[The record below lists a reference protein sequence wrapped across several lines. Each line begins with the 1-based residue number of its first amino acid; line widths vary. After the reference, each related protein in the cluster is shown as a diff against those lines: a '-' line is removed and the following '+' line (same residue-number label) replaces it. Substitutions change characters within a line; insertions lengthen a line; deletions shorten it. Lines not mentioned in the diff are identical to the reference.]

1 MIIGHDIAG
10 IREDAEGR
18 STIDVVNPADG
29 SVIASVV
36 AGSPADVDRA
46 VAAAADAFGSWS
58 TTPMAQRIVHVEALA
73 EGLARHRER
82 LAATLSAE
90 MGSPIAFARS
100 AQVGV
105 AIADLARLVD
115 AARAHVERESVSN
128 SLVVSEPVGVVA
140 AITPWNFPLHQIMLK
155 VGAAIL
161 AGCTVVLKPSE
172 VAPLNAAIVGD
183 ILREIGLPAGVV
195 NIVHGDGA
203 GVGSPLV
210 AHPGV
215 DMVTF
220 TGSRGVGE
228 SVARAAAATIKKVAL
243 ELGGKSAAIVLDDA
257 PLQDSVRSVLA
268 SCFANAG
275 QTCAAQTRV
284 LVPAGMLDAW
294 QDAAITVAA
303 GWAPGDPGVEA
314 TATGP
319 VASALQQ
326 ERVRGHIATA
336 IAEGARVL
344 TGGLDIVEPTA
355 GGAYVQPTIFTD
367 VTPEMQIFH
376 EEVFGPVL
384 TITPYATVDE
394 AVDLANDSVYGLSG
408 GVWSSDPR
416 RALDVA
422 LRMRTGTVGIN
433 GAGLDVGAPFGG
445 YKQSGIGRECG
456 VHGFEEFL
464 ELKSVMGAAALIDDL
479 RDRLQTRNTADTN
492 Q

>member
-10 IREDAEGR
+10 IREDAAGQA
-18 STIDVVNPADG
+18 SIDVVNPADG
-29 SVIASVV
+29 SVIGAVV
-36 AGSPADVDRA
+36 AGGPADVDRA

-58 TTPMAQRIVHVEALA
+58 TTPMSRRITHVEALA
-73 EGLARHRER
+73 EGLARHREL
-82 LAATLSAE
+82 LAETLCAE

-105 AIADLARLVD
+105 AIADLAQLID
-115 AARAHVERESVSN
+115 AARAHVEREAVSN
-128 SLVVSEPVGVVA
+128 SLVVTEPVGVVA

-161 AGCTVVLKPSE
+161 AGCTVILKPSE
-172 VAPLNAAIVGD
+172 IAPLSAAIVGD
-183 ILREIGLPAGVV
+183 ILRETGLPAGVV
-195 NIVHGDGA
+195 NIVHGDGV

-220 TGSRGVGE
+220 TGSRQVGE
-228 SVARAAAATIKKVAL
+228 QVARAAAATIKKVAL

-257 PLQDSVRSVLA
+257 PLGESVRGVLA

-284 LVPAGMLDAW
+284 LVPRDMQDAW
-294 QDAAITVAA
+294 QRAAVEAA
-303 GWAPGDPGVEA
+303 AVWAPGDPRAEETV
-314 TATGP
+314 TGP
-319 VASALQQ
+319 VASHVQR
-326 ERVRGHIATA
+326 ERVRSHIEAA
-336 IAEGARVL
+336 IADGAQLL
-344 TGGLDIVEPTA
+344 TGGLDIVEPTV
-355 GGAYVQPTIFTD
+355 GGAYVQPTIFAA
-367 VTPEMQIFH
+367 VTADMRIFH

-384 TITPYATVDE
+384 TITPYATIDE

-445 YKQSGIGRECG
+445 YKQSGVGRECG
-456 VHGFEEFL
+456 VRGFEEFL
-464 ELKSVMGAAALIDDL
+464 EFKSVMGAAAL
-479 RDRLQTRNTADTN
+479 ADEDS
-492 Q
+492 

>member
-1 MIIGHDIAG
+1 MITGHDIAG
-10 IREDAEGR
+10 IREDAEGLP
-18 STIDVVNPADG
+18 SIDVVSPADG
-29 SVIASVV
+29 SVIGAV
-36 AGSPADVDRA
+36 AAGGPVDVDRA
-46 VAAAADAFGSWS
+46 VAAAVAAFPAWS
-58 TTPMAQRIVHVEALA
+58 STPMAERIAYVEALA
-73 EGLARHRER
+73 EGLARHRET
-82 LAATLSAE
+82 LAETLSAE
-90 MGSPIAFARS
+90 MGSPIAFARA

-115 AARAHVERESVSN
+115 AARAHVDREAVSN
-128 SLVVSEPVGVVA
+128 SLVVAEPVGVVA

-183 ILREIGLPAGVV
+183 ILREVGLPGGVV
-195 NIVHGDGA
+195 NIVHGDGG
-203 GVGSPLV
+203 GVGAPLV
-210 AHPGV
+210 AHPDV

-220 TGSRGVGE
+220 TGSRQVGE
-228 SVARAAAATIKKVAL
+228 QVARAAAATIKKVAL

-257 PLQDSVRSVLA
+257 PLEESVRGVLA

-284 LVPAGMLDAW
+284 LVPRTMAEDW
-294 QDAAITVAA
+294 QRAAVEVAA
-303 GWAPGDPGVEA
+303 GWAPGDPRDEG

-319 VASALQQ
+319 VASALQRD
-326 ERVRGHIATA
+326 RVRAHIAAA
-336 IAEGARVL
+336 IEDGARVL
-344 TGGLDIVEPTA
+344 TGGLDIVEPTV

-367 VTPEMQIFH
+367 VTPDMRIFH

-384 TITPYATVDE
+384 TVTPYATVDE

-416 RALDVA
+416 RALGIA

-445 YKQSGIGRECG
+445 YKQSGVGRECG

-464 ELKSVMGAAALIDDL
+464 ELKSVMGAAALVDDL
-479 RDRLQTRNTADTN
+479 S
-492 Q
+492 